1 MPGNRLTH
9 HDRQQIATHLAAGLG
24 YADIARQLGRPTSTV
39 SREVSRNGGRDGY
52 RADHAEHATRQ
63 RARRVS
69 GPAPHTEGEAVRT
82 FLDSFTATMVA
93 TGLARM
99 PARVLVCLLTSPDG
113 SLSAA
118 DLVHRLQVSPA
129 AVSKAVGYLEAIG
142 LIRRERDGRRERYVM
157 DDDVWYR
164 ALSQQVRVCQAWA
177 ASARQGAQVYA
188 GSAAGVRLGE
198 MGEYFDNVGRDLA
211 TAADHWRSVFTDRH
225 R

>member
-1 MPGNRLTH
+1 
-9 HDRQQIATHLAAGLG
+9 
-24 YADIARQLGRPTSTV
+24 
-39 SREVSRNGGRDGY
+39 
-52 RADHAEHATRQ
+52 
-63 RARRVS
+63 
-69 GPAPHTEGEAVRT
+69 
-82 FLDSFTATMVA
+82 
-93 TGLARM
+93 M